1 MTFLIKRN
9 PLLTESGHII
19 LKVLCKNITLNRF
32 RDVCSMKKGEVRII
46 GGLWRG
52 RKLHFPAIPDLRP
65 TPNRIRE
72 TLFNW
77 LAPDIANA
85 HCLDL
90 FAGSGALGFEA
101 LSRYAQSVTFVE
113 QSTVLV
119 SYLKTQL
126 KQLAAE
132 NRANVYQG
140 QFPFV
145 ATQLFKPKKPLFNII
160 FLDPPFHQNLIGSA
174 CFWLAKETLLAPEG
188 KIYIEA
194 EASLKNLTLPENWQ
208 IQHCKTAGQVQYALI
223 KLNP

>member
-1 MTFLIKRN
+1 
-9 PLLTESGHII
+9 
-19 LKVLCKNITLNRF
+19 
-32 RDVCSMKKGEVRII
+32 MKKGEVRII

-52 RKLHFPAIPDLRP
+52 RKLHFPAIPNLRP

-77 LAPDIANA
+77 LASDLADA

-101 LSRYAQSVTFVE
+101 LSRYAKSVTFIE

-119 SYLKTQL
+119 SYLKAQL

-132 NRANVYQG
+132 NRAQVYQA

-145 ATQLFKPKKPLFNII
+145 AMHLFKPKKPLFNIV
-160 FLDPPFHQNLIGSA
+160 FLDPPFHQNLLGSV
-174 CFWLAKETLLAPEG
+174 CSWLVKEDLLATES
-188 KIYIEA
+188 KIYIET
-194 EASLKNLTLPENWQ
+194 EASSKRLLLPENWE
-208 IQHCKTAGQVQYALI
+208 IQHCKTAGQVHYALI
-223 KLNP
+223 KTNP

>member
-1 MTFLIKRN
+1 MQ
-9 PLLTESGHII
+9 
-19 LKVLCKNITLNRF
+19 
-32 RDVCSMKKGEVRII
+32 KGEVRII
-46 GGLWRG
+46 GGQWRG
-52 RKLHFPAIPDLRP
+52 RKLHFPTIPHLRP

-77 LAPDIANA
+77 LAPELSDA

-101 LSRYAQSVTFVE
+101 LSRYAQSVIFVE

-119 SYLKTQL
+119 SYLKAQL

-132 NRANVYQG
+132 NRARVYQG

-145 ATQLFKPKKPLFNII
+145 TKPSFKPKAPLFNIV
-160 FLDPPFHQNLIGSA
+160 FLDPPFHQNLIGPA
-174 CFWLAKETLLAPEG
+174 CAWLVQEALLAPES

-194 EASLKNLTLPENWQ
+194 EARLRDLILPENWQ
-208 IQHCKTAGQVQYALI
+208 IQQWKTAGQVQYALI
-223 KLNP
+223 KSSP